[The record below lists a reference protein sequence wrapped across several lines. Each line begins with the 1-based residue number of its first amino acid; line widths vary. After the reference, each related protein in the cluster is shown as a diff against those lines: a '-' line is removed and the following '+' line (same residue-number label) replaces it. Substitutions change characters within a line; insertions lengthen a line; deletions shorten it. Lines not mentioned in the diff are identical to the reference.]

1 MDFYEEKILKNKLW
15 KKILCII
22 LSVIIAF
29 GTLITLTVGSS
40 RLQDLL
46 GIQSMLSAYAEE
58 FVDTEGAIALNSDEM
73 LENHNIIDF
82 ENKDGSNTVYL
93 FSEPITYV
101 DEDGDIKAKDI
112 SVEKQTDKELKS
124 QGYAFT
130 NGQNDYRINFSEA
143 SDKGLLIEYEK
154 SSYRII
160 PQSDFSVI
168 GTENTSYI
176 LGELFEDFEYK
187 DIYGN
192 GTNLKFYP
200 QLNGVKDEII
210 LNHNPG
216 INEFSFKIITE
227 NCSAVLNDNG
237 TVSLI
242 SNEDKKEI
250 QTFSA
255 PFAFD
260 SDYIDGYDDE
270 HRKDCTYKLENADDN
285 SYILTVVVPE
295 EWLSSNTTVY
305 PVTIDPTTSSL
316 SNSADA
322 GV

>member
-82 ENKDGSNTVYL
+82 ENNDGSNTVYL

-160 PQSDFSVI
+160 PQSDFAVI

-176 LGELFEDFEYK
+176 LGELFENFEYK
-187 DIYGN
+187 DIYGS

-200 QLNGVKDEII
+200 
-210 LNHNPG
+210 
-216 INEFSFKIITE
+216 
-227 NCSAVLNDNG
+227 
-237 TVSLI
+237 
-242 SNEDKKEI
+242 
-250 QTFSA
+250 
-255 PFAFD
+255 
-260 SDYIDGYDDE
+260 
-270 HRKDCTYKLENADDN
+270 
-285 SYILTVVVPE
+285 
-295 EWLSSNTTVY
+295 
-305 PVTIDPTTSSL
+305 
-316 SNSADA
+316 
-322 GV
+322 